1 MKRRL
6 IFIACVFVATILFFV
21 VQRGVWLL
29 YYHAQ
34 SGMFGAGDILRTFV
48 FGLRLDASTAGYVTS
63 VPLLAMLAGACAD
76 LGRRGGRIVRRI
88 VMAWLVFVSLFVS
101 WIFTADAGLYEYW
114 QTRIDSQILV
124 YSPAEMLASLTV
136 GQTVAAVV
144 CYLAMSAA
152 MIFVYAVICRR
163 LMPSE
168 RPRRRISSASVLLL
182 SAALLFVVIR
192 GGLSPATA
200 NVSKVYFSKEMF
212 LNHAAVNPTFSFMS
226 TLFGGDEYDRYRF
239 FGEEQA
245 ERLFSEAMRAGAAA
259 DAARLT
265 DADSLAA
272 DAGGWLVTP
281 RPHVVVVIMEGF
293 GRTITDAVCDGEPVA
308 PNLARLAGESIR
320 FENLYA
326 SSFRTDRG
334 TVALLSGFPAQP
346 QMSIMK
352 DVRKASALP
361 SIARTLAAEAG
372 YATRFFYGGDANF
385 TNTRAYLFSTGFD
398 EVADQSSMPQLG
410 TRSKWGYADDAV
422 MEYVVDRIV
431 GSASDG
437 QPRLDVW
444 LTLSSHEPFEVP
456 CRRLSDERLNAFAF
470 TDDVIGRMV
479 ERLRASRAWDDLLL
493 ILVPDHGYQ
502 YPSDIAY
509 NSPERHHIPML
520 WLGGAVRR
528 PLVVGDYASQTD
540 LAATLLGQMS
550 LSHDDFPFSRDLS
563 RGGASRF
570 GYWTFND
577 GFGIIDS
584 SGATVYDCTSD
595 TIVGSRGSSDSLRLV
610 RGKALLQKTF
620 ERIRAL

>member
-1 MKRRL
+1 
-6 IFIACVFVATILFFV
+6 
-21 VQRGVWLL
+21 
-29 YYHAQ
+29 
-34 SGMFGAGDILRTFV
+34 
-48 FGLRLDASTAGYVTS
+48 
-63 VPLLAMLAGACAD
+63 
-76 LGRRGGRIVRRI
+76 
-88 VMAWLVFVSLFVS
+88 
-101 WIFTADAGLYEYW
+101 
-114 QTRIDSQILV
+114 
-124 YSPAEMLASLTV
+124 
-136 GQTVAAVV
+136 
-144 CYLAMSAA
+144 
-152 MIFVYAVICRR
+152 
-163 LMPSE
+163 
-168 RPRRRISSASVLLL
+168 
-182 SAALLFVVIR
+182 
-192 GGLSPATA
+192 
-200 NVSKVYFSKEMF
+200 
-212 LNHAAVNPTFSFMS
+212 
-226 TLFGGDEYDRYRF
+226 
-239 FGEEQA
+239 
-245 ERLFSEAMRAGAAA
+245 
-259 DAARLT
+259 
-265 DADSLAA
+265 
-272 DAGGWLVTP
+272 
-281 RPHVVVVIMEGF
+281 
-293 GRTITDAVCDGEPVA
+293 
-308 PNLARLAGESIR
+308 
-320 FENLYA
+320 
-326 SSFRTDRG
+326 
-334 TVALLSGFPAQP
+334 
-346 QMSIMK
+346 
-352 DVRKASALP
+352 
-361 SIARTLAAEAG
+361 
-372 YATRFFYGGDANF
+372 
-385 TNTRAYLFSTGFD
+385 
-398 EVADQSSMPQLG
+398 MPQLG

-550 LSHDDFPFSRDLS
+550 LSH
-563 RGGASRF
+563 GGASRF

-595 TIVGSRGSSDSLRLV
+595 MIVGSRGSSDSLRLV